1 MNDDMKMYRND
12 DEAHEAAMNCF
23 DGEDAPAG
31 LPAMYPTDEACYKAA
46 MHHFEGVR

>member
-23 DGEDAPAG
+23 EGEDTPAR
-31 LPAMYPTDEACYKAA
+31 LPALYPTDEASYDAA
-46 MHHFEGVR
+46 LRYFEGVR